1 MTADHRTR
9 AVAATIAHLEWCAT
23 IPHTI
28 DQIIGIHAE
37 RTSATTRPMRH
48 GMTNDEILSTLT
60 SRTGSGGKGGHSDPT
75 ARAALWGE
83 PDAPDTDDIATVR
96 AAVTRCADA
105 ARTIGDTCAATL
117 GHAPW
122 RPPAPV
128 GLTGTVTTAIA
139 RIHRWAPDLEPTAEL
154 LHGSDLAAL
163 DALVRTE
170 LADTAGWLHDKA
182 EAIWAEHRGEQRQ
195 PAVQRPLVA
204 CRVHAR
210 WVNDPP
216 TAIGAK
222 GLCSRC
228 EEFQDRYSCEPTE
241 AIVRRW
247 DYGAAATPG
256 QIAEAKAPKRT
267 GRKRGGA

>member
-1 MTADHRTR
+1 M
-9 AVAATIAHLEWCAT
+9 
-23 IPHTI
+23 
-28 DQIIGIHAE
+28 
-37 RTSATTRPMRH
+37 
-48 GMTNDEILSTLT
+48 
-60 SRTGSGGKGGHSDPT
+60 
-75 ARAALWGE
+75 
-83 PDAPDTDDIATVR
+83 
-96 AAVTRCADA
+96 
-105 ARTIGDTCAATL
+105 
-117 GHAPW
+117 
-122 RPPAPV
+122 
-128 GLTGTVTTAIA
+128 TTAIA
-139 RIHRWAPDLEPTAEL
+139 RIHRWAPDLEPTAEA
-154 LHGSDLAAL
+154 LHGADLAAL
-163 DALVRTE
+163 DALVCTE

-216 TAIGAK
+216 TAVGTK